1 MNKYRIAIIGLGGMG
16 RSHAEAVEL
25 EANCELVSGADIDPG
40 RAASWGERF
49 GVKAIYDDYEKMLDE
64 QRPDIVIIPTQAPM
78 HHAPTI
84 AAAKRGIHVF
94 CEKPTALNL
103 IEADEM
109 VETCDEYN
117 VKFAINHIKRASPYN
132 RHVLSLIENGEIGE
146 VVLLQATDKGGRKAG
161 NSLMEMGTHLYDW
174 VRLFGG
180 DVEWTHAH
188 LVQMNGR
195 ESIVDDIKHTQ
206 EVHPRDRDAGLVLGE
221 RGHASFRFQ
230 NGIHAD
236 VHYLGQSQ
244 TNDDGYGID
253 VIGTEGRIVV
263 RESVGTTMF
272 IHKGQHKT
280 PAEAWEPVHLPAED
294 LDEAGNPQGKGAIRL
309 LLQRLMLRDLIE
321 AIENDRDPFASGRDG
336 RDCLEMIHATW
347 ESHRRKSRVYMPLTL
362 REHPLDRWRREE
374 HDDSFN

>member
-1 MNKYRIAIIGLGGMG
+1 MNNYRIAIIGLGGMG
-16 RSHAEAVEL
+16 GSHAQAVEL
-25 EANCELVSGADIDPG
+25 ETNCELIAGAEINPE
-40 RAASWGERF
+40 RATAWSERF

-64 QRPDIVIIPTQAPM
+64 QKPDIVIVPTQAPM
-78 HHAPTI
+78 HHPPTI
-84 AAAKRGIHVF
+84 AAARRGVHVF

-109 VETCDEYN
+109 VETCDQHH

-132 RHVLSLIENGEIGE
+132 RHVLSLLEKGAIGD
-146 VVLLQATDKGGRKAG
+146 VVLLKATDKGGRKVG

-174 VRLFGG
+174 LRLFGG

-188 LVQMNGR
+188 LVQMDGR
-195 ESIVDDIKHTQ
+195 ESTVGDIKHTQ
-206 EVHPRDRDAGLVLGE
+206 EVHPHDRDAGLVLGE
-221 RGHASFRFQ
+221 RGHASFRFK

-236 VHYLGQSQ
+236 VQFLAQPQ
-244 TNDDGYGID
+244 TNDNAYGID
-253 VIGTEGRIVV
+253 IIGTEGRIAI

-280 PAEAWEPVHLPAED
+280 PAEAWEPVHLSSED
-294 LDEAGNPQGKGAIRL
+294 LDEKGNPRDKGSIRL

-321 AIENDRDPFASGRDG
+321 AIEEDRDPFASGRDG

-347 ESHRRKSRVYMPLTL
+347 ESHRQQARVPMPLTP
-362 REHPLDRWRREE
+362 REHPLERWKREE
-374 HDDSFN
+374 GIS

>member
-1 MNKYRIAIIGLGGMG
+1 MSKYRIAIIGLGGMG
-16 RSHAEAVEL
+16 GSHADAVKSE
-25 EANCELVSGADIDPG
+25 ENCELVAGADIDLG
-40 RAASWGERF
+40 RAASWAERF
-49 GVKAIYDDYEKMLDE
+49 GVNVIFDDYEKMLDE

-109 VETCDEYN
+109 VETCDEYG
-117 VKFAINHIKRASPYN
+117 VKFSINHIKRASPYN
-132 RHVLSLIENGEIGE
+132 RHALSLMAEGEIGD

-188 LVQMNGR
+188 LVQMDGR
-195 ESIVDDIKHTQ
+195 ESTVDDIKHTQ
-206 EVHPRDRDAGLVLGE
+206 EVHPRDRDAGIVLGE
-221 RGHASFRFQ
+221 RGHASFRFK

-236 VHYLGQSQ
+236 VQYLGQSQ
-244 TNDDGYGID
+244 TNDNGYGID
-253 VIGTEGRIVV
+253 IIGTEGRIAV

-272 IHKGQHKT
+272 IHRGQHKT
-280 PAEAWEPVHLPAED
+280 PADAWEPVHLPAED
-294 LDEAGNPQGKGAIRL
+294 LDEGGNPRNQGSIRL

-321 AIENDRDPFASGRDG
+321 AIEEDRDPFASGRDG

-347 ESHRRKSRVYMPLTL
+347 ESHRQKARVYMPLTP
-362 REHPLDRWRREE
+362 REHPLERWRREE
-374 HDDSFN
+374 SGL

>member
-1 MNKYRIAIIGLGGMG
+1 MKKYRIAIIGLGGMG
-16 RSHAEAVEL
+16 AHHAEAAAL
-25 EANCELVSGADIDPG
+25 EANCELVAGVDIDQG
-40 RAASWGERF
+40 RATTWGERF

-84 AAAKRGIHVF
+84 AAAKRGAHVF
-94 CEKPTALNL
+94 CEKPIALNL
-103 IEADEM
+103 IEADDM
-109 VETCDEYN
+109 VETCDKYD

-195 ESIVDDIKHTQ
+195 ESTVDDIKHTR
-206 EVHPRDRDAGLVLGE
+206 EVHPHDRDAGIVLGE
-221 RGHASFRFQ
+221 RGHASFRFK

-236 VHYLGQSQ
+236 VQFLGQPQ
-244 TNDDGYGID
+244 TNDNAYGID
-253 VIGTEGRIVV
+253 IIGAEGRIAV

-272 IHKGQHKT
+272 IHRGQHKT
-280 PAEAWEPVHLPAED
+280 PADAWEPVHLPAED
-294 LDEAGNPQGKGAIRL
+294 LDEDGNQREQGSIRL
-309 LLQRLMLRDLIE
+309 LLQRLMLRDLIQ
-321 AIENDRDPFASGRDG
+321 AIEENRDPFASGRDA

-347 ESHRRKSRVYMPLTL
+347 ESHRRKRRVNMPLTP
-362 REHPLDRWRREE
+362 REHPLERWRREE
-374 HDDSFN
+374 GDK

>member
-16 RSHAEAVEL
+16 GSHATAVES
-25 EANCELVSGADIDPG
+25 EENCELVAGADIDPE
-40 RAASWGERF
+40 RAASWAERF
-49 GVKAIYDDYEKMLDE
+49 GVNAIFDDYEKMLDQ

-78 HHAPTI
+78 HYAPTI

-109 VETCDEYN
+109 VETCDEYD

-132 RHVLSLIENGEIGE
+132 RHVLSRIEKGEIGD

-188 LVQMNGR
+188 LVQTDGR
-195 ESIVDDIKHTQ
+195 ESTVDDIKHTQ
-206 EVHPRDRDAGLVLGE
+206 EVHPRDRDAGIVLGE
-221 RGHASFRFQ
+221 RGHASFRFK

-236 VHYLGQSQ
+236 VQYLGQSQ

-253 VIGTEGRIVV
+253 IIGTEGRIAL

-272 IHKGQHKT
+272 IHRGQHKT

-294 LDEAGNPQGKGAIRL
+294 LDEGGNPRDQGSIRL
-309 LLQRLMLRDLIE
+309 LLQRLMLGDLIE
-321 AIENDRDPFASGRDG
+321 AIEEDRDPFASGRDG

-347 ESHRRKSRVYMPLTL
+347 ESHRQKARVHMPLTP
-362 REHPLDRWRREE
+362 REHPLERWRREE
-374 HDDSFN
+374 RGKRAN

>member
-49 GVKAIYDDYEKMLDE
+49 GVKAIYDDYERMLDE

-78 HHAPTI
+78 HHAPTV

-94 CEKPTALNL
+94 CEKPAALNL
-103 IEADEM
+103 LEADEM
-109 VETCDEYN
+109 VETCDKHN

-188 LVQMNGR
+188 LVQMDGR
-195 ESIVDDIKHTQ
+195 ESTVVDIKHTQ
-206 EVHPRDRDAGLVLGE
+206 EVHPHDRDAGIVLGE
-221 RGHASFRFQ
+221 RGHASFRFK

-236 VHYLGQSQ
+236 AQFIGQSQ

-253 VIGTEGRIVV
+253 IIGTEGRIAV

-272 IHKGQHKT
+272 IHRGQHKT

-294 LDEAGNPQGKGAIRL
+294 LDEVGNPRDQGSIRL

-321 AIENDRDPFASGRDG
+321 AIEEDRDPFASGRDG

-347 ESHRRKSRVYMPLTL
+347 ESHRRKTRVYMPLTP
-362 REHPLDRWRREE
+362 REHPLERWRREE
-374 HDDSFN
+374 HDASFN